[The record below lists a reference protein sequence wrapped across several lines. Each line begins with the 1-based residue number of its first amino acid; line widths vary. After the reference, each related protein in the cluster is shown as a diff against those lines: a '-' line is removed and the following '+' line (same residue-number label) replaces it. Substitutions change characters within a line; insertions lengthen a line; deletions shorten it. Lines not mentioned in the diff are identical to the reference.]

1 MVLHM
6 HLLYMINNNYSNKIN
21 VSHIFLSR
29 EPSHRNNGHI
39 ECVTSILSQ
48 QKFSLHKMVDL
59 EGHAW
64 EKVEA

>member
-1 MVLHM
+1 MIMAISLQYLMVLRM

-48 QKFSLHKMVDL
+48 
-59 EGHAW
+59 
-64 EKVEA
+64 